1 METKELMI
9 GDWYTN
15 SDGDICKVVKNLGNI
30 VWGQGD
36 DVSDSTDDPNPVPLT
51 AEILEKNGFH
61 TNYDHTLLGSRIY
74 RRMCGKYDEYEVVV
88 RMLNGWI
95 KIKSHDDRITDILV
109 IDSQP
114 RFVHQLQHA
123 LRLCGLDELADNFKV

>member
-1 METKELMI
+1 MKTTDLQI

-36 DVSDSTDDPNPVPLT
+36 DVSDCTDDPNPILLT
-51 AEILEKNGFH
+51 SEILEKNGFV
-61 TNYDHTLLGSRIY
+61 LR
-74 RRMCGKYDEYEVVV
+74 GKTYIIKWRGAEIHWRKTDGYASITAPNNLKLEGWCSTS
-88 RMLNGWI
+88 NGY
-95 KIKSHDDRITDILV
+95 LCY
-109 IDSQP
+109 
-114 RFVHQLQHA
+114 VHILQHA